1 MGSYK
6 QRCIEPYIEDN
17 LEAFGAVLIVGPKW
31 CGKTTIARRFAKT
44 VVELA
49 NPQELRRYE
58 EIADIDV
65 SLLFRGEKPILF
77 DEWQVIPELWD
88 TIRYDVD
95 KTGKFG
101 EYILTGSTT
110 VERSEIRHSGAGRIT
125 TLKMTT
131 MSLFESGDS
140 NGEISLRQLFSGA
153 VDSTSES
160 THTIQVIAKLITRGG
175 WPATIDV
182 KESTARLQ
190 LEGYCRT
197 ILQEQITTPDGKSRD
212 PARMGQ
218 ILRSLA
224 RNESTE
230 AANTAILADVT
241 SGGAHQMHINTL
253 VDYIRTLE
261 SIYVVDEL
269 PAWCPKLRSKTVVR
283 TSSIRHFSDPA
294 IGAFFL
300 NASAN
305 DLLRDPE
312 TFGMYFESL
321 VIRDLRAYATPLG
334 GQVLH
339 YRDKS
344 GLEADAIIH
353 LSDGRWAAFEVR
365 LGRGAIDSA
374 AKHLLKLKE
383 RVDSEQEGDPAFLAV
398 VTYTGFAYRRN
409 DGVFVIPIG
418 CLGP

>member
-1 MGSYK
+1 
-6 QRCIEPYIEDN
+6 
-17 LEAFGAVLIVGPKW
+17 
-31 CGKTTIARRFAKT
+31 
-44 VVELA
+44 
-49 NPQELRRYE
+49 
-58 EIADIDV
+58 
-65 SLLFRGEKPILF
+65 
-77 DEWQVIPELWD
+77 
-88 TIRYDVD
+88 
-95 KTGKFG
+95 
-101 EYILTGSTT
+101 
-110 VERSEIRHSGAGRIT
+110 
-125 TLKMTT
+125 
-131 MSLFESGDS
+131 
-140 NGEISLRQLFSGA
+140 
-153 VDSTSES
+153 
-160 THTIQVIAKLITRGG
+160 
-175 WPATIDV
+175 
-182 KESTARLQ
+182 
-190 LEGYCRT
+190 
-197 ILQEQITTPDGKSRD
+197 
-212 PARMGQ
+212 MGQ

-261 SIYVVDEL
+261 SIYVVDDL

-283 TSSIRHFSDPA
+283 TSPIRHFSDPA

-305 DLLRDPE
+305 DLLQDPE
-312 TFGMYFESL
+312 TFGLYFESL

>member
-31 CGKTTIARRFAKT
+31 CGKTTTARRFAKT

-160 THTIQVIAKLITRGG
+160 AHTIQDIAKLITRGG

-197 ILQEQITTPDGKSRD
+197 ILQEQIKIPGGKSRD

-253 VDYIRTLE
+253 VD
-261 SIYVVDEL
+261 
-269 PAWCPKLRSKTVVR
+269 
-283 TSSIRHFSDPA
+283 
-294 IGAFFL
+294 
-300 NASAN
+300 
-305 DLLRDPE
+305 
-312 TFGMYFESL
+312 
-321 VIRDLRAYATPLG
+321 
-334 GQVLH
+334 
-339 YRDKS
+339 
-344 GLEADAIIH
+344 
-353 LSDGRWAAFEVR
+353 
-365 LGRGAIDSA
+365 
-374 AKHLLKLKE
+374 
-383 RVDSEQEGDPAFLAV
+383 
-398 VTYTGFAYRRN
+398 
-409 DGVFVIPIG
+409 
-418 CLGP
+418 